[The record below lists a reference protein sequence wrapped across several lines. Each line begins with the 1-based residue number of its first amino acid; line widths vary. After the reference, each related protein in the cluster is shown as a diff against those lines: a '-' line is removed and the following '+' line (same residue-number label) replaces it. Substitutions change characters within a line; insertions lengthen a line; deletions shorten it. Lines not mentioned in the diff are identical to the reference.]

1 MKKIKLKDIS
11 KVLSGVYLRPS
22 PSGDI
27 AYLQVS
33 DLQEASLEKN
43 TLKVDFVPKLSRY
56 LLQKGD
62 ILFAGKGTKYLCQTF
77 NLNIQAVPSTTLY
90 IIRPDRER
98 VLPEYLCWFLNLPQ
112 TESIVRT
119 TQVGS
124 SMPLIH
130 KASLEELEIPIPDLS
145 TQFRVLQVAA
155 LQQQEQQLLTT
166 IAEKRVQVTN
176 QLLYKSLVKR

>member
-112 TESIVRT
+112 TESIVRA